1 MALRQVGRGTMR
13 FDSTPY
19 YHLGSVYP
27 WDKMVDEM
35 RDEARLLE
43 QGGFT
48 GSGSPST
55 ISHGMAG
62 SGLRRTR

>member
-1 MALRQVGRGTMR
+1 MR

-35 RDEARLLE
+35 RDEARLSGAGRLH
-43 QGGFT
+43 GG
-48 GSGSPST
+48 
-55 ISHGMAG
+55 
-62 SGLRRTR
+62 LDRRAPFRMGWLARDFA